1 MTHRGERRLP
11 QRTCVQCGSAGAK
24 GSFLRIAG
32 RPESGWKPDPGGK
45 MPGRGIYLCRSAE
58 CVKGFARR
66 VRTPKGAAR
75 WKMGVGGVDLAD
87 KVSAWWASE
96 DRT

>member
-1 MTHRGERRLP
+1 
-11 QRTCVQCGSAGAK
+11 
-24 GSFLRIAG
+24 
-32 RPESGWKPDPGGK
+32 